1 VSAVVCKALRE
12 GLADAPR
19 GARNNRHFVTVR
31 FCHWSGYLFG
41 FFGIDLALICGLGRE
56 AEGRLLSDLLKKSCT
71 IFVESAS

>member
-1 VSAVVCKALRE
+1 MSAVVCKALRK

-19 GARNNRHFVTVR
+19 CARNNRHFVTVR

-41 FFGIDLALICGLGRE
+41 FDLALICGLGRE